1 MKARDQ
7 TLAFLLLLGTV
18 GNLRYRPE
26 ATLSAAASTA
36 VNGASSSEGSPGFVR
51 RRFRGGLV
59 DYVVAVLVGL
69 GLAEVATLITTL
81 YLHRVLSH
89 KAIRLHPALTILLR
103 LGTWMLTSISP
114 REWVAVHRKHH
125 NFSDVEGDPH
135 SPYIE
140 GYWKIMLANVY
151 YYRREAN
158 NDNTL
163 EKYAAGL
170 PYDRLDRV
178 LFRRGTLGFS
188 LTGLILV
195 VLMGLGPGLVA
206 LLTLAVVYLV
216 LNAAINGAGHTF
228 GYKSFKNDATNLRL
242 LALITFGEGLHNN
255 HHARPASP
263 KLSAFRGEFDP
274 AWPVIRLLVALR
286 LAEVIGKV
294 NEGWEDHRR
303 RIPSTTASPA
313 SISAED

>member
-1 MKARDQ
+1 M
-7 TLAFLLLLGTV
+7 
-18 GNLRYRPE
+18 
-26 ATLSAAASTA
+26 
-36 VNGASSSEGSPGFVR
+36 
-51 RRFRGGLV
+51 

-69 GLAEVATLITTL
+69 GLAEVATLITTV

-89 KAIRLHPALTILLR
+89 KSIRLHPALTMFMR

-135 SPYIE
+135 SPHIE

-158 NDNTL
+158 NDDTL
-163 EKYAAGL
+163 EKYAADL
-170 PYDRLDRV
+170 PYDRLDKA
-178 LFRRGTLGFS
+178 LFKHGTLGFG

-195 VLMGLGPGLVA
+195 LLIGFGPGLVA
-206 LLTLAVVYLV
+206 LFTLAVVYL
-216 LNAAINGAGHTF
+216 LGSAAINGAGHTL
-228 GYKSFKNDATNLRL
+228 GYKSFQNDATNLRL
-242 LALITFGEGLHNN
+242 LALVTFGEGLHNN

-274 AWPVIRLLVALR
+274 AWPFIRLLVALR

-294 NEGWEDHRR
+294 DEGWESHRR
-303 RIPSTTASPA
+303 RIPAIVASPVGT
-313 SISAED
+313 SSED

>member
-1 MKARDQ
+1 MPD
-7 TLAFLLLLGTV
+7 V
-18 GNLRYRPE
+18 
-26 ATLSAAASTA
+26 
-36 VNGASSSEGSPGFVR
+36 VR
-51 RRFRGGLV
+51 CLYKGGRAG
-59 DYVVAVLVGL
+59 YVVAVLVGL
-69 GLAEVATLITTL
+69 GLADAATLVTTI

-89 KAIRLHPALTILLR
+89 KAIRLHPALTLFMR

-135 SPYIE
+135 SPHIE

-158 NDNTL
+158 RYDTL
-163 EKYAAGL
+163 EKYAADL
-170 PYDRLDRV
+170 PFDRLDRMF
-178 LFRRGTLGFS
+178 LRRGILGFS
-188 LTGLILV
+188 LTGVILV
-195 VLMGLGPGLVA
+195 LLMGFRPGLVA
-206 LLTLAVVYLV
+206 LATLAVVYLL

-228 GYKSFKNDATNLRL
+228 GYKSFANDATNLRL

-255 HHARPASP
+255 HHARPAAP

-274 AWPVIRLLVALR
+274 AWPIIRLLVALR

-294 NEGWEDHRR
+294 EEGWENHRR
-303 RIPSTTASPA
+303 RVSTTTATPA
-313 SISAED
+313 SASAKD